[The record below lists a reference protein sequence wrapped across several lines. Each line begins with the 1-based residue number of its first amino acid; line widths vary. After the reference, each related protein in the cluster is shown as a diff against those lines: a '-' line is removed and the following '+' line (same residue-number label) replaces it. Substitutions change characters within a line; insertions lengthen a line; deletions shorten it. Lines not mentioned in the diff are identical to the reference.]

1 MTFRVITPLP
11 IDDDVFVSSTIDE
24 PDTGETAWDNTT
36 SYSVG
41 DVVYYTNHKV
51 YESLIN
57 SNLDNEPDLEIQ
69 NDPDQPPTNWL
80 ELGYTNRWK
89 MFDLLRNVKSES
101 TSPVEVV
108 LAPGVR
114 INSIGLFGLEAD
126 SVTIQMHVGSGE
138 IYSYTETSR
147 TRFVENWTQYFF
159 DEFEPRPSLARF
171 DLPMVSTATI
181 TVTLESAS
189 TVKLGSLVIGN
200 NLIIGEVQYGA
211 ESDELNF
218 SRIERAFDG
227 TSLLLPRRSIPK
239 IITRVF
245 AEKSQIP
252 AIRLLRQKLN
262 AVPAVWAGLDQEDDE
277 YFEPLLVL
285 GVYKRF
291 SFNLDYPDQAVI
303 DLEVE
308 EI

>member
-1 MTFRVITPLP
+1 MTFRVITPLT

-24 PDTGETAWDNTT
+24 PDTGETAWSNAAT
-36 SYSVG
+36 YAIG
-41 DVVYYTNHKV
+41 DVIYYTNHKV
-51 YESLIN
+51 YESLIAG
-57 SNLDNEPDLEIQ
+57 NLNNIPSAEIQ
-69 NDPDQPPTNWL
+69 NDPDQPPTKWL
-80 ELGYTNRWK
+80 ELGYTNRWR
-89 MFDLLRNVKSES
+89 MFDLLRNVKSADA
-101 TSPVEVV
+101 SPVEVV
-108 LAPGVR
+108 LEPGVR

-138 IYSYTETSR
+138 IYSYTETGR

-159 DEFEPRPSLARF
+159 DEFLQNPSLARF
-171 DLPMVSTATI
+171 DLPMVATATI
-181 TVTLESAS
+181 TITLTGTS

-211 ESDELNF
+211 ESDVLNF

-227 TSLLLPRRSIPK
+227 TSLLLQRRSIPK

-245 AEKSQIP
+245 ANKSQIP
-252 AIRLLRQKLN
+252 AIRLLRENLN
-262 AVPAVWAGLDQEDDE
+262 ATPAVWAGLDQNEDE
-277 YFEPLLVL
+277 YFEPLLIL

-291 SFNLDYPDQAVI
+291 SFNLDYPDAAVI